1 MTMRQA
7 QETYRRQW
15 GQLLALTGAHF
26 VADCFPGL
34 MHTVL
39 PAFQSSFKLSMAA
52 GGVLLTVFLVAAN
65 GIQVLIGHLRA
76 EEERPLF
83 LYLGMILVCVIL
95 LFGVVSAD
103 RMPLLWLSLISLLCG
118 AGVGM
123 SHPEALKAI
132 HRLDGISSAVSS
144 SVFMAGGVMG
154 FAFSGWISTYLYQW
168 YGMKFLAPFCA
179 ASILALFAMIALGVR
194 LAVERDEPLRQA
206 KREQS
211 QPVPFWLI
219 MAIATL
225 VACSAQTLSW
235 IVPQRISELEADLTL
250 GGLAVSMFS
259 LAGGIGGI
267 VMSRKAHRL
276 GEMVMIRRMLMA
288 GIPFVTAYLFWMQY
302 RWAVGLLFI
311 GAFFCFGAYPIM
323 VSAARHSKGP
333 NLGRRM
339 GLIVGGIWLVACLLP
354 MLLGPVAEHWGT
366 LPIVFCVPVGFVLA
380 LLLVMKT
387 KIRNSNIK
395 TDI

>member
-1 MTMRQA
+1 MRQSRD
-7 QETYRRQW
+7 TYRRQW

-83 LYLGMILVCVIL
+83 LYLGMILACVIL
-95 LFGVVSAD
+95 LFGVVSSEQ
-103 RMPLLWLSLISLLCG
+103 MPLLWLSLISLLCG

-123 SHPEALKAI
+123 THPEALKAI
-132 HRLDGISSAVSS
+132 HQLDGISSALSS
-144 SVFMAGGVMG
+144 SVYMAGGVLG

-168 YGMKFLAPFCA
+168 YGMNFLVPFCA
-179 ASILALFAMIALGVR
+179 ASIVALLAMIALGVR
-194 LAVERDEPLRQA
+194 LAVERDEAVRQA

-211 QPVPFWLI
+211 QPVSFWLI

-225 VACSAQTLSW
+225 AACSAQTLLW
-235 IVPQRISELEADLTL
+235 IVPQRVNELGANLTL
-250 GGLAVSMFS
+250 GGLAVSMFC

-276 GEMVMIRRMLMA
+276 GEMAMIRRMLMA
-288 GIPFVTAYLFWMQY
+288 GVPFVTAYLFWMQY
-302 RWAVGLLFI
+302 RWGVGLLFI

-323 VSAARHSKGP
+323 VSAARQSKGP
-333 NLGRRM
+333 NLGQRM

-380 LLLVMKT
+380 LGLSILNRRHK
-387 KIRNSNIK
+387 S
-395 TDI
+395 

>member
-1 MTMRQA
+1 MLQTHQ
-7 QETYRRQW
+7 TYRKQW

-39 PAFQSSFKLSMAA
+39 PAFQSSFKLTVAE

-65 GIQVLIGHLRA
+65 SIQVMIGHLRP
-76 EEERPLF
+76 EQERPLF

-95 LFGVVSAD
+95 LFGTVSPD

-118 AGVGM
+118 VGVGM
-123 SHPEALKAI
+123 THPEALKAI
-132 HRLDGISSAVSS
+132 HRLDDISSTVSS

-154 FAFSGWISTYLYQW
+154 FAFSGWISTHLYQW

-179 ASILALFAMIALGVR
+179 ASILALLVMMALRVR

-206 KREQS
+206 NRRQVE
-211 QPVPFWLI
+211 PVSFWLI

-225 VACSAQTLSW
+225 GACSAQTLSW
-235 IVPQRISELEADLTL
+235 IVPQRINEVGADLTL

-288 GIPFVTAYLFWMQY
+288 GTPFIAGYLFWIQH
-302 RWAVGLLFI
+302 RWAVGLLFV

-339 GLIVGGIWLVACLLP
+339 AC
-354 MLLGPVAEHWGT
+354 
-366 LPIVFCVPVGFVLA
+366 
-380 LLLVMKT
+380 
-387 KIRNSNIK
+387 
-395 TDI
+395 

>member
-1 MTMRQA
+1 MRQGH
-7 QETYRRQW
+7 EIYRKQW
-15 GQLLALTGAHF
+15 GQLLALSGAHF

-52 GGVLLTVFLVAAN
+52 GGILLTVFLVAAN

-83 LYLGMILVCVIL
+83 LYLGMILACVIL
-95 LFGVVSAD
+95 LFGVVSPD

-179 ASILALFAMIALGVR
+179 ASIFAMLVMIALRVR
-194 LAVERDEPLRQA
+194 LAVERDEAVRQA
-206 KREQS
+206 KWEQS
-211 QPVPFWLI
+211 QPVSFWLI

-225 VACSAQTLSW
+225 GACSAQTLSW
-235 IVPQRISELEADLTL
+235 IVPQRISELGADLTL

-259 LAGGIGGI
+259 LAGGVGGI

-276 GEMVMIRRMLMA
+276 GEMVMIRRMLMT

-302 RWAVGLLFI
+302 RWAVGLLFV

-380 LLLVMKT
+380 LFLTMKT
-387 KIRNSNIK
+387 KN
-395 TDI
+395 